1 MEVLVMNNTF
11 KRIDS
16 CQNTFYDYRSSIRT
30 DYCLLYRKRVKK
42 EKREGCN
49 PPFRIDLLPE
59 KLR

>member
-42 EKREGCN
+42 EK
-49 PPFRIDLLPE
+49 LT
-59 KLR
+59 